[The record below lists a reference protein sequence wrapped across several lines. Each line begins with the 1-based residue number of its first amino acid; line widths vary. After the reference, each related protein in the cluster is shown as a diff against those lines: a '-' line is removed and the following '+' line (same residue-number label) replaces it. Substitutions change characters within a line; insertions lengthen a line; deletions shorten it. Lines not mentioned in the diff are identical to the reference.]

1 MASKYEEATDLGKAD
16 MHIMDARGSANSAAQ
31 NMMSAL
37 GDLQTAHGLSNN
49 NLGARLKADDIIAVA
64 QVKATMAL
72 VQATLAVAHS
82 NIGLYLFSKGS
93 IVFTEVNSKPIL
105 DDEVIACLD
114 GYMRESGGSP
124 GSEEVSQEPS
134 EATE

>member
-1 MASKYEEATDLGKAD
+1 MASKYDEATDLGKAD

-82 NIGLYLFSKGS
+82 NIGLYLFNKG
-93 IVFTEVNSKPIL
+93 EKAWNLPLPPLPEPAK
-105 DDEVIACLD
+105 ENN
-114 GYMRESGGSP
+114 GSP